1 MSAALKQKLAEEMAR
16 RLKWHH
22 RFYDLADLVASWSK
36 DPSTKV
42 GCVIIDTDTR
52 AVLSVGYNGF
62 PRGVVDR
69 PEWYEDRAYKY
80 PTVVHAE
87 VNAILSSMADL
98 TGATLYCNMGIPC
111 PDCAGPI
118 IQAGVKAVVFP
129 PAPESGHKAKIM
141 MRDGLDMGELSA
153 QMFEDAG
160 VEMLDYPR
168 EINL

>member
-1 MSAALKQKLAEEMAR
+1 MSAALKQKVAEEMVR

-42 GCVIIDTDTR
+42 GAVIIDTDTR

-98 TGATLYCNMGIPC
+98 TGATLYCNIGIPC

-118 IQAGVKAVVFP
+118 IQAGIKAVVYP
-129 PAPESGHKAKIM
+129 PRSGEHKARCMTK
-141 MRDGLDMGELSA
+141 DGLDLGELSE
-153 QMFEDAG
+153 QMFEDAD
-160 VEMLDYPR
+160 VEMLEYPR
-168 EINL
+168 EIKL

>member
-1 MSAALKQKLAEEMAR
+1 MSAALKQKVAEEMVR

-36 DPSTKV
+36 DPSTQV

-98 TGATLYCNMGIPC
+98 TGATLYCNIGIPC

-118 IQAGVKAVVFP
+118 IQAGIKAVVYP
-129 PAPESGHKAKIM
+129 PANGEHKARCMTK
-141 MRDGLDMGELSA
+141 DGLDLGELSV
-153 QMFEDAG
+153 QMFEDAD
-160 VEMLDYPR
+160 VEMLEYPR
-168 EINL
+168 EIKL

>member
-1 MSAALKQKLAEEMAR
+1 MSAALKKKLNEVLAR
-16 RLKWHH
+16 NLKWHH
-22 RFYDLADLVASWSK
+22 RFFDLARLVGSWSK

-42 GCVIIDTDTR
+42 GSVIVDTDTR

-69 PEWYEDRAYKY
+69 VEWYEDRAYKY

-98 TGATLYCNMGIPC
+98 TGATLYCDKGIPC

-118 IQAGVKAVVFP
+118 IQAGIKKVVFP
-129 PAPESGHKAKIM
+129 PTPEAGHDAKM
-141 MRDGLDMGELSA
+141 MVRDGLDLGELSA
-153 QMFEDAG
+153 QMFEDAE
-160 VEMLDYPR
+160 VEMVEVEP
-168 EINL
+168 EIKL